1 MALTARVAASE
12 RGQRTSFNSLRADD
26 RVSAYERNGVRRS
39 RDIEGKAARVA
50 VEPSESERDTIS
62 FHRQAAGNRGRGVD
76 DGELRPEGGRAV
88 VAAVSPAKM
97 L

>member
-1 MALTARVAASE
+1 MA
-12 RGQRTSFNSLRADD
+12 D
-26 RVSAYERNGVRRS
+26 
-39 RDIEGKAARVA
+39 KAARVA
-50 VEPSESERDTIS
+50 VEPSGSERDTIS

-76 DGELRPEGGRAV
+76 AGELRPEGGRAV